1 MYLDIG
7 VYWYYNDNSS
17 DSNDDDGGGG
27 GDDKYDGDVNM
38 LVETSL
44 KSEMLE

>member
-7 VYWYYNDNSS
+7 VYWYYNDNSN
-17 DSNDDDGGGG
+17 DSNDDGGGG

>member
-1 MYLDIG
+1 MYLDMG
-7 VYWYYNDNSS
+7 VYWYYNGNSN
-17 DSNDDDGGGG
+17 DSNDDGGGG
-27 GDDKYDGDVNM
+27 GDEKYDGDVNM